1 MALFILSRSKV
12 QDYAR
17 FKPNCDEHGATRK
30 AAGSKGARVFRS
42 QDNPNEVIILMEWDE
57 LKNAHQFAQSQ
68 DLKKAMEKAGVA
80 DKPDTYFLEEVGSSQ
95 A

>member
-1 MALFILSRSKV
+1 MATFVLSRSKV

-17 FKPNCDEHGATRK
+17 FKANFDEHGATRK

-42 QDNPNEVIILMEWDE
+42 ADNPNEVIILMEWDQ
-57 LKNAHQFAQSQ
+57 LQKARQFAQSQ

-80 DKPDTYFLEEVGSSQ
+80 DKPDVYFLEETGSSQ

>member
-1 MALFILSRSKV
+1 MAFVLFHGKL

-17 FKPNCDEHGATRK
+17 WKPTFDEHGATRK

-42 QDNPNEVIILMEWDE
+42 ADNPNEVIILMEWDQ
-57 LKNAHQFAQSQ
+57 LKNARQFTQSQ

-80 DKPDTYFLEEVGSSQ
+80 DKPHVYFLEEVGSSQ

>member
-1 MALFILSRSKV
+1 MALFVLVRHKV

-17 FKPNCDEHGATRK
+17 FKPTFDEHGAARK
-30 AAGSKGARVFRS
+30 AAGSKGARVFQS
-42 QDNPNEVIILMEWDE
+42 ADNPNEVIALMEWDE
-57 LKNAHQFAQSQ
+57 LKNARQFTQSQ

-80 DKPDTYFLEEVGSSQ
+80 DKPDVYFLEEVGSSQ

>member
-1 MALFILSRSKV
+1 MAIFILSRSKV

-17 FKPNCDEHGATRK
+17 FKPSFDEHGATRK
-30 AAGSKGARVFRS
+30 AAGSIGARVFRS
-42 QDNPNEVIILMEWDE
+42 ADNPNEVIILMEWDE
-57 LKNAHQFAQSQ
+57 LKNARQFAQSQ

-80 DKPDTYFLEEVGSSQ
+80 DKPDIYFLEDVGSSQ

>member
-1 MALFILSRSKV
+1 MAFVLLRGKV

-17 FKPNCDEHGATRK
+17 WKPTFDEHGATRK

-42 QDNPNEVIILMEWDE
+42 ADNPNEVIILMEWDQ
-57 LKNAHQFAQSQ
+57 LKNARQFTQSE
-68 DLKKAMEKAGVA
+68 DLKKTMEKAGVVG
-80 DKPDTYFLEEVGSSQ
+80 KPDVYFLEEVESSQ